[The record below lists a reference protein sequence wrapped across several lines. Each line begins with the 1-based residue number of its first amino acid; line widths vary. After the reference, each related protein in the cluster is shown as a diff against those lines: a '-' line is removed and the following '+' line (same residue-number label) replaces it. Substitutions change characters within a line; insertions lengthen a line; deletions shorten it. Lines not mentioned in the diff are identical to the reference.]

1 MRESTLRRLE
11 RFNRALEL
19 LEWLRSRDKE
29 ELMRDI
35 ALQSIAKRNIQVAA
49 DFCVDLS
56 AFLLSQLGE
65 SVPTRYKEII
75 EAVKRRGIV
84 DRYLGDRVKGIVGLM
99 NIIIHLYAEV
109 KADIIYDN
117 LGEIVS
123 DLREF
128 VKHLMDY
135 CRREGIDP

>member
-35 ALQSIAKRNIQVAA
+35 ALQSIAERNIQVAA

-65 SVPTRYKEII
+65 SVPARYKEII

-84 DRYLGDRVKGIVGLM
+84 DRYLGDRVKGIVGLR
-99 NIIIHLYAEV
+99 NIIVHLYAEV

-117 LGEIVS
+117 LSEIVS

-128 VKHLMDY
+128 VKHLMGY
-135 CRREGIDP
+135 CKKEGIDP